1 MLIEGSSAL
10 LEEWTRQLRARWAG
24 HRAAAA
30 EAGGHQGL
38 WLDGDA
44 AQGIA
49 CDARGHAG
57 GGRGR
62 EPGRV
67 R

>member
-1 MLIEGSSAL
+1 MLLDGIVGAGGGVD
-10 LEEWTRQLRARWAG
+10 RRGCAARWAG

-44 AQGIA
+44 A
-49 CDARGHAG
+49 AG
-57 GGRGR
+57 SRATR
-62 EPGRV
+62 RSPRS
-67 R
+67 